1 MALENIPS
9 ITGADDIA
17 DPDKNLMPVF
27 QVQSQ
32 DPGLATG
39 ELQKLYGTAAMP
51 MFQWAK
57 RIQSG
62 EATFDPSNQ
71 FDREAADFIG
81 SASDQELAAQGLD
94 ISVKD
99 VIAQSAGLAGGAV
112 ISSAGAMAAQ
122 AGEQLGQAVGSADFF
137 RSLGPAAKSYLPGS
151 AGGFNFGADAAAL
164 GGANVGTNLQAASAL
179 GLAPNQTAVTA
190 SVANTLN
197 SSGVSKTLGLQS
209 TPDPNIFK
217 VDSGAFNQFNTQAA
231 VQGTDQVGSI
241 VSGADA
247 GMFEPGGFFDAGT
260 TGYMPSIGQIGAN
273 ALLTFGLGML
283 QGQSPVQALK
293 NTAITTAGTVVGTAI
308 GGPIGGFIG
317 GTIASVVGGRVICNE
332 LARQGFMDRNQ
343 IILDYKFTREHLSP
357 QHVKGYH
364 AWAVHVVRRLRK
376 GKGVNFWR
384 HIATHRVNEIA
395 YIYGERDKPDY
406 LGKFYRHFGEKGC
419 WLVGLFCEKS
429 DWSALYKIKE
439 A

>member
-17 DPDKNLMPVF
+17 DPDKNVMPVF

-32 DPGLATG
+32 SPQLQTG
-39 ELQKLYGTAAMP
+39 ELQKVYGTAAMP

-71 FDREAADFIG
+71 FDREAADFIN
-81 SASDQELAAQGLD
+81 SASDADLEAQGVD
-94 ISVKD
+94 TSVRD
-99 VIAQSAGLAGGAV
+99 TL
-112 ISSAGAMAAQ
+112 AQ
-122 AGEQLGQAVGSADFF
+122 AGGFAAGAVVSRAGLQAAEAAGQAAGQAFTGLGRDFSNVASSADFAGQ
-137 RSLGPAAKSYLPGS
+137 LGPAAKSYLPEF
-151 AGGFNFGADAAAL
+151 AGGPSSFTNPALAKAA
-164 GGANVGTNLQAASAL
+164 
-179 GLAPNQTAVTA
+179 GLAPNQTLVSRQAFQALQGAKPDLMGAPVPG
-190 SVANTLN
+190 NTNFLK
-197 SSGVSKTLGLQS
+197 VS
-209 TPDPNIFK
+209 TP
-217 VDSGAFNQFNTQAA
+217 QFNEASSILQ
-231 VQGTDQVGSI
+231 DPSI
-241 VSGADA
+241 VASASAAPDP
-247 GMFEPGGFFDAGT
+247 GMFETGGFFDKAT
-260 TGYMPSIGQIGAN
+260 TSYTPSFGQIGLN
-273 ALLTFGLGML
+273 FGISMGVNLLM
-283 QGQSPVQALK
+283 GQSPKQAAK
-293 NTAITTAGTVVGTAI
+293 QAAISTVGATIGTAI
-308 GGPIGGFIG
+308 GGPVGGFIG

-376 GKGVNFWR
+376 GKGVKLWR

-429 DWSALYKIKE
+429 DWSALYKTKE

>member
-17 DPDKNLMPVF
+17 DPDKNVMPVF

-32 DPGLATG
+32 SPQLQPG
-39 ELQKLYGTAAMP
+39 ELQKVYGTAAMP

-94 ISVKD
+94 TSVRD
-99 VIAQSAGLAGGAV
+99 VL
-112 ISSAGAMAAQ
+112 AQ
-122 AGEQLGQAVGSADFF
+122 AGGFAAGAVVSRAGLQAAEAAGQAAGQTFTGIGRDFTNVASSADFAGQ
-137 RSLGPAAKSYLPGS
+137 LGPAAKSYLPEFSGGPAAFTNPDLAIS
-151 AGGFNFGADAAAL
+151 A
-164 GGANVGTNLQAASAL
+164 
-179 GLAPNQTAVTA
+179 GLAPNQTLVTSKA
-190 SVANTLN
+190 F
-197 SSGVSKTLGLQS
+197 KTLQGVKSDLMGFSVPGNTDYLKVYTPQFREAMQIANDPS
-209 TPDPNIFK
+209 IVASASAAPDP
-217 VDSGAFNQFNTQAA
+217 
-231 VQGTDQVGSI
+231 
-241 VSGADA
+241 
-247 GMFEPGGFFDAGT
+247 GMFEPGGFFDKGT
-260 TGYMPSIGQIGAN
+260 TSYTPSFGQIGLN
-273 ALLTFGLGML
+273 FGINMGVNLLM
-283 QGQSPVQALK
+283 GQKPLEAAK
-293 NTAITTAGTVVGTAI
+293 GAAITAAGTAI
-308 GGPIGGFIG
+308 GTAVGGPVGGFIG

-332 LARQGFMDRNQ
+332 LARQGFMERNQ

-376 GKGVNFWR
+376 GKGVKLWR

-429 DWSALYKIKE
+429 DWSALYKTKE

>member
-1 MALENIPS
+1 MALENIPTTQS
-9 ITGADDIA
+9 ITGVPAEETDA
-17 DPDKNLMPVF
+17 GVMPVF

-71 FDREAADFIG
+71 FDREAANFIG
-81 SASDQELAAQGLD
+81 SASNQELAAQGVD
-94 ISVKD
+94 TSVRD
-99 VIAQSAGLAGGAV
+99 AL
-112 ISSAGAMAAQ
+112 AQ
-122 AGEQLGQAVGSADFF
+122 AGGFAAGAVVSRAGLQAAEAAGQAAGQAFTGIGRDFSNVAGSADFAGQ
-137 RSLGPAAKSYLPGS
+137 LGPAAKSYLPEF
-151 AGGFNFGADAAAL
+151 AGGPSSFTNPTLAKAA
-164 GGANVGTNLQAASAL
+164 
-179 GLAPNQTAVTA
+179 GLAPNQTLVTTKA
-190 SVANTLN
+190 F
-197 SSGVSKTLGLQS
+197 KTLQGAKSDLMGSAVPGNSGFMKVNTPQFNEAVLAAKDPS
-209 TPDPNIFK
+209 IVASASAAPDP
-217 VDSGAFNQFNTQAA
+217 
-231 VQGTDQVGSI
+231 
-241 VSGADA
+241 
-247 GMFEPGGFFDAGT
+247 GMFEAGGFFDKAT
-260 TGYMPSIGQIGAN
+260 TSYTPSLGQVGLNFGISMGVN
-273 ALLTFGLGML
+273 LLM
-283 QGQSPVQALK
+283 GQSPKQAAK
-293 NTAITTAGTVVGTAI
+293 QAAISTVGTAIGTAI
-308 GGPIGGFIG
+308 GGPVGGFIG

-376 GKGVNFWR
+376 GKGVKLWR